1 MSFHIRDHYL
11 YCEGIRVKD
20 LQNAVH
26 DSPFYLYSAAQ
37 LRANVAAYAGALTG
51 LPARISYAVKAN
63 GNLTLLKL
71 LRDLGCGATLVSGNE
86 LRLALLAGF
95 DPANMVFN
103 GNGKRRDEL
112 ALAVQHGVT
121 VNIDSEFDLAHIVQ
135 AACDADQPVDVLLR
149 VNPDIQPDVHPYV
162 ATGMRDSKFGIRA
175 ERLPWF
181 LDQLKRA
188 PLLRLVGLH
197 CHLGSTIKDVQVFH
211 DAAVL
216 MSDLTNAVRQ
226 QGFDLRY
233 LNLGGGL
240 GIDYERAGE
249 IPTPR
254 DLLDTLR
261 GRLPD
266 DLTLIVEPGRSII
279 GNAGALICRV
289 IGVKHN
295 GDKHFIVTDGSM
307 AALIRPSLYGA
318 YHYIGFIEPVDGEV
332 RVFDVVGP
340 VCESADF
347 LGKARTLPT
356 PHEDAGLVVYDAGA
370 YAYAMS
376 SSYNLQLRPAEY
388 LVGGDRVTQIRRAE
402 TFDDVALAM
411 SPLSVI
417 MPPVRSAD
425 QADFLTA
432 EFAENAEY

>member
-1 MSFHIRDHYL
+1 MSFHTRDGYL
-11 YCEGIRVKD
+11 YCEGIKVKN
-20 LQNAVH
+20 LQNVVQG
-26 DSPFYLYSAAQ
+26 SPFYLYSAAQ

-51 LPARISYAVKAN
+51 LSARISYAVKAN
-63 GNLTLLKL
+63 GNLTLLKML
-71 LRDLGCGATLVSGNE
+71 HNLKCGATLVSGNE

-95 DPANMVFN
+95 DPADMIFN

-121 VNIDSEFDLAHIVQ
+121 VNIDSEFDLEHIAQ
-135 AACDADQPVDVLLR
+135 AAHDAAKPVDVLLR

-181 LDQLKRA
+181 LERLRHA
-188 PLLRLVGLH
+188 PRLRLVGLH
-197 CHLGSTIKDVQVFH
+197 CHLGSTIKAVQVFH

-216 MSDLTNAVRQ
+216 MGDLTTTVRQ
-226 QGFDLRY
+226 QGFDMRY

-249 IPTPR
+249 TPTPQE
-254 DLLDTLR
+254 LLDALR

-266 DLTLIVEPGRSII
+266 DLTLIVEPGRSIA
-279 GNAGALICRV
+279 GNAGVLICRV
-289 IGVKHN
+289 IGVKRN

-318 YHYIGFIEPVDGEV
+318 YHHIGFVEPVDGEP

-370 YAYAMS
+370 YGYAMS

-388 LVGGDRVTQIRRAE
+388 LVDGDRVTQIRCAE
-402 TFDDVALAM
+402 TFDDVALAQ

-417 MPPVRSAD
+417 MPAIESAD
-425 QADFLTA
+425 
-432 EFAENAEY
+432 

>member
-1 MSFHIRDHYL
+1 MGFHSRDNYL
-11 YCEGIRVKD
+11 YCEGIKVKD

-26 DSPFYLYSAAQ
+26 DSPFYLYSTAQ
-37 LRANVAAYAGALTG
+37 IRANVAAYAGALTG

-63 GNLTLLKL
+63 GNLTLLRL
-71 LRDLGCGATLVSGNE
+71 LRDLGCAATLVSGNE

-95 DPANMVFN
+95 APADMVFN

-112 ALAVQHGVT
+112 ALAVQHGVMI
-121 VNIDSEFDLAHIVQ
+121 NIDSEFDLAHIAQ
-135 AACDADQPVDVLLR
+135 AVRDADKSVDVLLR

-181 LDQLKRA
+181 LEQLKRA
-188 PLLRLVGLH
+188 PLMRLVGLH

-216 MSDLTNAVRQ
+216 MGDLSTTVRG

-240 GIDYERAGE
+240 GIDYERAGGT
-249 IPTPR
+249 PTAQE
-254 DLLDTLR
+254 LLDTLR

-279 GNAGALICRV
+279 GNAGALVCRV
-289 IGVKHN
+289 TGVKRN

-318 YHYIGFIEPVDGEV
+318 YHHIGFIEPVDGEPQ
-332 RVFDVVGP
+332 VFDVVGP

-347 LGKARTLPT
+347 LGKARSLPT

-370 YAYAMS
+370 YGYAMS

-388 LVGGDRVTQIRRAE
+388 LVDGDQVTQIRRAE
-402 TFDDVALAM
+402 TFGDVAVAQ

-425 QADFLTA
+425 
-432 EFAENAEY
+432 

>member
-20 LQNAVH
+20 LQNVVE

-37 LRANVAAYAGALTG
+37 LRANVAAYTDALAG

-63 GNLTLLKL
+63 GNLTLLTL

-86 LRLALLAGF
+86 LRLALLAGV
-95 DPANMVFN
+95 DPADMVFN
-103 GNGKRRDEL
+103 GNGKRRDEV

-121 VNIDSEFDLAHIVQ
+121 VNIDSEFDLEHIAQ
-135 AACDADQPVDVLLR
+135 AAREADKSVDVLLR
-149 VNPDIQPDVHPYV
+149 VNPDIRPDVHPYV

-181 LDQLKRA
+181 LDRLKGE

-216 MSDLTNAVRQ
+216 MGDLITAVRE
-226 QGFDLRY
+226 QGFELRY

-240 GIDYERAGE
+240 GIDYERAGGT
-249 IPTPR
+249 PTPQE
-254 DLLDTLR
+254 LLDALR

-266 DLTLIVEPGRSII
+266 DLTLIVEPGRSIV

-289 IGVKHN
+289 TGVKRN

-307 AALIRPSLYGA
+307 AALIRPSLYDA
-318 YHYIGFIEPVDGEV
+318 YHHIGFIEPVDGEPQ
-332 RVFDVVGP
+332 VFDIVGP

-347 LGKARTLPT
+347 LGKARSLST

-370 YAYAMS
+370 YGYAMS

-388 LVGGDRVTQIRRAE
+388 LVDGNRVTQIRRAE
-402 TFDDVALAM
+402 TFEDVALAQ
-411 SPLSVI
+411 SSLSVI
-417 MPPVRSAD
+417 MP
-425 QADFLTA
+425 
-432 EFAENAEY
+432 